1 MSKDVNVDVYT
12 LSGRERERG
21 GMSEERVQPWGSGQK
36 DQVGG
41 AGRGSWQA
49 CARAIGVEMKFSKGR
64 LDVGVE
70 MWSMG
75 QGQGQGEGERGV
87 E

>member
-1 MSKDVNVDVYT
+1 
-12 LSGRERERG
+12 
-21 GMSEERVQPWGSGQK
+21 MSEERVQPWGSGQK

-49 CARAIGVEMKFSKGR
+49 CARALGVERKISKGE

-70 MWSMG
+70 MGSM
-75 QGQGQGEGERGV
+75 GQGQGEGERGV